1 LTDVDPFIMGMTQAA
16 GASAPLGVA
25 AVAILIAASSNNL
38 VKGIY
43 AYSMSDRKTG
53 VLSLSLLAALAVAG
67 LTPLLWLW
75 R

>member
-1 LTDVDPFIMGMTQAA
+1 VDPFIMGMTQAG
-16 GASAPLGVA
+16 GASTSLTVA
-25 AVAILIAASSNNL
+25 ESAILIAASSNNL

-53 VLSLSLLAALAVAG
+53 IQSLYLLVGLAIAG
-67 LTPLLWLW
+67 LAPLLWIL

>member
-1 LTDVDPFIMGMTQAA
+1 
-16 GASAPLGVA
+16 
-25 AVAILIAASSNNL
+25 
-38 VKGIY
+38 
-43 AYSMSDRKTG
+43 MSDRKTG